1 MDKGNKKILIRKDIM
16 NKYMENSYKFNSWEW
31 ININLI

>member
-16 NKYMENSYKFNSWEW
+16 NKWK
-31 ININLI
+31 IVINLTHGNG